1 MWVGPEVGCRRTRRC
16 KPTKGVRVLGSSKC
30 RRYFRFVPPSCPQPF
45 AVERPSV
52 MRRNM
57 KLIRRSGTA
66 LLLCLFVA
74 SFTGCAST
82 SKSETQVDAIVVEVE
97 SEQSVAMR
105 DAFLSLLKLG
115 YAQVGVIF
123 STRVGSYPQ
132 KSGNRVSHGWEDE
145 RRSKQNRL
153 REHFGLLEE
162 AQPSAVV
169 YRASYK
175 TEQAASDQASA
186 AIRGS
191 SVLRLQLGSASRCR
205 RLLAGSYPQRRGPL
219 HG

>member
-1 MWVGPEVGCRRTRRC
+1 
-16 KPTKGVRVLGSSKC
+16 
-30 RRYFRFVPPSCPQPF
+30 
-45 AVERPSV
+45 
-52 MRRNM
+52 M
-57 KLIRRSGTA
+57 KLIGRSGTA

-123 STRVGSYPQ
+123 STESGVTRRKVETEYRMVGKTSEDP
-132 KSGNRVSHGWEDE
+132 NRTVYVSI
-145 RRSKQNRL
+145 SV
-153 REHFGLLEE
+153 FFEE

-186 AIRGS
+186 AIRG
-191 SVLRLQLGSASRCR
+191 ASDPAS
-205 RLLAGSYPQRRGPL
+205 LLAWSALETAARSYPNGVIVDR
-219 HG
+219 